1 MPDGSTFGRIGVGSW
16 FQKGQLPCHLALCF
30 LDLLHMVCSGSELL
44 PLWLTGRRGR
54 EGGIEG
60 GRTRDKIRHPKGLPA
75 TFQRFQN
82 LSK

>member
-1 MPDGSTFGRIGVGSW
+1 MVDREERKGGR
-16 FQKGQLPCHLALCF
+16 
-30 LDLLHMVCSGSELL
+30 D
-44 PLWLTGRRGR
+44 RG
-54 EGGIEG
+54 G